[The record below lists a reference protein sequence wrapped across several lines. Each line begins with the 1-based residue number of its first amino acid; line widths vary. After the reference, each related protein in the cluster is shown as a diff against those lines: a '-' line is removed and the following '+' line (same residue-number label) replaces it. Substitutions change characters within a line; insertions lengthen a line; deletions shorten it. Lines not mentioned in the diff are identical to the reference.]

1 MIVTD
6 MQPISIVEDPGFIKF
21 MKVLEP
27 RYHLPGWKTLMTIQ
41 IPHLY
46 TEVKTAVQEFLYT
59 ASSVVLTTDMW
70 TSRATQAF
78 LTVTAHCIDEE
89 WEIQA
94 YTLDTVNVVEDHTG
108 DNISNVLTQIVEDWG
123 INNKIHAVVADI
135 APNMV
140 KAVRTNMWKHI
151 PCYAH

>member
-1 MIVTD
+1 
-6 MQPISIVEDPGFIKF
+6 
-21 MKVLEP
+21 
-27 RYHLPGWKTLMTIQ
+27 
-41 IPHLY
+41 
-46 TEVKTAVQEFLYT
+46 
-59 ASSVVLTTDMW
+59 MW

-94 YTLDTVNVVEDHTG
+94 STLDTVNVVEDHTG

-123 INNKIHAVVADI
+123 INNKIHAVVGDNA
-135 APNMV
+135 ANMV

-151 PCYAH
+151 PCYAHSLNHVVKD